1 MTPLEA
7 AWESL
12 KDRAPHWTFEQF
24 RQDTKG
30 FDVFPVVVNSRLA
43 GAIMVNGPEI
53 HACILPF
60 AHRRWF
66 NKWAAGILNS
76 VIEKHGFAQTHATTD
91 AGCQFVNRLGF
102 ELQPDGAF
110 VRRTKWEWNGYPQ
123 RQQ

>member
-12 KDRAPHWTFEQF
+12 KDRAPDWSFEQF
-24 RQDTKG
+24 KKDAK
-30 FDVFPVVVNSRLA
+30 DYEVVPVVVNNRLA

-66 NKWAAGILNS
+66 NKWSAGVLNR
-76 VIEKHGFAQTHATTD
+76 VIEKHGFAQTHATTE
-91 AGCQFVNRLGF
+91 AGKAFVKRLGF
-102 ELQPDGAF
+102 ELQPDGSF
-110 VRRTKWEWNGYPQ
+110 TRRTKWEWNGSPL
-123 RQQ
+123 RCK